1 MEEMTQSLFPDGINV
16 YVENTKK
23 INQKLLT
30 LIRNYSKVSGYKIN
44 IVTFLYASK
53 WKSQL
58 LSYMPAK
65 EQLEFEVKK

>member
-1 MEEMTQSLFPDGINV
+1 MTQSLFPDGINV

-23 INQKLLT
+23 STKKLLT

-44 IVTFLYASK
+44 IVTFLYARK

-58 LSYMPAK
+58 LYMPAK